1 MSRAKAPRRYRQLTP
16 SPPGPSL
23 RPGGPGIPAPLVERD
38 RDSCQSRDAS
48 ANAAA
53 AVLATASPGTRVT
66 SRHRASPGTSVTS
79 SRDDGM
85 RSWHVIELD
94 AVGRQFEPYLT
105 TFLWCGLGCRSLNS
119 RGLIKLRRSPSF
131 FFSCGRGCARRRL
144 GCGLEKA
151 PASAAADRH
160 LMQGPAQTSKQRAK
174 ASESRPTHWQPKL
187 DVAARLAGQVR

>member
-23 RPGGPGIPAPLVERD
+23 LPGGPGIPAPLVERD

-79 SRDDGM
+79 RTGP
-85 RSWHVIELD
+85 
-94 AVGRQFEPYLT
+94 GP
-105 TFLWCGLGCRSLNS
+105 FLQVQGSPALHKVSGTVWQRFCVFALAAFLHNDPHQYTQKTEIHRIHMQINKQL
-119 RGLIKLRRSPSF
+119 RVYRKLRVYRCVHNRRNTTGENQCPGPPS
-131 FFSCGRGCARRRL
+131 RRRPPQ
-144 GCGLEKA
+144 GDLE
-151 PASAAADRH
+151 S
-160 LMQGPAQTSKQRAK
+160 T
-174 ASESRPTHWQPKL
+174 
-187 DVAARLAGQVR
+187 